1 MAISTFFKQTKA
13 ELVHVTWL
21 SKRQVIIYT
30 IVVAIISLL
39 VAYMLG
45 GFDYVLELGL
55 TKLLV
60 K

>member
-1 MAISTFFKQTKA
+1 MAISTFLKQTKA
-13 ELVHVTWL
+13 ELAHVTWL
-21 SKRQVIIYT
+21 SRSQVIVYT
-30 IVVAIISLL
+30 ILVAIISLV

-45 GFDYVLELGL
+45 GFDFVLELGL

>member
-1 MAISTFFKQTKA
+1 MAISTFLKQTKA

-21 SKRQVIIYT
+21 SRKQVIIYT
-30 IVVAIISLL
+30 ILVAIISLL

-45 GFDYVLELGL
+45 GFDFVLELGL

>member
-1 MAISTFFKQTKA
+1 MAISTFLKQTKA
-13 ELVHVTWL
+13 ELTHVTWL
-21 SKRQVIIYT
+21 SRRQVIIYT
-30 IVVAIISLL
+30 VMVAIISII

-45 GFDYVLELGL
+45 GFDFVLELGL

>member
-1 MAISTFFKQTKA
+1 MAISTFLKQTTA
-13 ELVHVTWL
+13 ELTHVTWL
-21 SKRQVIIYT
+21 SRRQVIIYT
-30 IVVAIISLL
+30 VMVAIISII

-45 GFDYVLELGL
+45 GFDFVLELGL

>member
-1 MAISTFFKQTKA
+1 MAISTFLKQTKA

-21 SKRQVIIYT
+21 SRKQVITYT
-30 IVVAIISLL
+30 IVVAIISLV

-45 GFDYVLELGL
+45 GFDFVLELGL